1 MRTFTRL
8 SLVAGVAVF
17 AQMASASLS
26 YNVLD
31 ASVVFNTG
39 ETSNLT
45 VNHVGNTIDFTA
57 GTIPLFVGDGAHT
70 ANGRDA
76 AVVTIIYTVT
86 SDKPI
91 TGLDLIFSGSA
102 FGQASVGYSELVE
115 EWSQGGGAGSII
127 AQTSGHY
134 DGAGIAGGS
143 NNPFTNETPLNFSN
157 GGEFSYKVKK
167 TFTLANLD
175 SNPAAS
181 FASLNLVEQNA
192 VPEPASMGALAMGAL
207 GLLARRRRK

>member
-1 MRTFTRL
+1 MRTLTRL
-8 SLVAGVAVF
+8 SLLAGVAVF
-17 AQMASASLS
+17 AQMASASIN

-39 ETSNLT
+39 ETDNLT
-45 VNHVGNTIDFTA
+45 VNTSGNTIDFTA

-91 TGLDLIFSGSA
+91 SGLDLIFSGQA
-102 FGQASVGYSELVE
+102 FGQASVGYTELVE
-115 EWSQGGGAGSII
+115 KWSSGGGAGNII
-127 AQTSGHY
+127 AQTSGTY
-134 DGAGIAGGS
+134 NGAGLGGS
-143 NNPFTNETPLNFSN
+143 NSPFTNETPLSFD
-157 GGEFSYKVKK
+157 GGSQFSYKVKK

-175 SNPAAS
+175 SNPASS

-192 VPEPASMGALAMGAL
+192 VPEPASMSILAMGAL

>member
-8 SLVAGVAVF
+8 SLVAGIAVF
-17 AQMASASLS
+17 AQMASATLS

-45 VNHVGNTIDFTA
+45 VNTSGNTIDFTA
-57 GTIPLFVGDGAHT
+57 GSIPLFVGDGAFT
-70 ANGRDA
+70 ANGRNQA
-76 AVVTIIYTVT
+76 TVTIIYTVT
-86 SDKPI
+86 STKPI
-91 TGLDLIFSGSA
+91 TGLDLIFSGQA
-102 FGQASVGYSELVE
+102 FGSAAVGYSELVE
-115 EWSQGGGAGSII
+115 KWSAGGGAGSVI
-127 AQTSGHY
+127 ASTSGVY
-134 DGAGIAGGS
+134 TGAGIGGS
-143 NNPFTNETPLNFSN
+143 NSPFVNETPLNFD
-157 GGEFSYKVKK
+157 GGSQFSYKVKK

-175 SNPAAS
+175 SNPASS
-181 FASLNLVEQNA
+181 FASLQLVEQNA